1 MYRKRKIAV
10 VVPAYNEEKLIGET
24 LAGIPGFVDKIYVV
38 DDASND
44 NTVMVTRRFQERDKR
59 IVLISH
65 PKNGG
70 VGAAI
75 ITGYRKALQEGQ
87 EVVAVMAGDDQMD
100 PAQLPRLLDPVIDG
114 KADYSKGNRL
124 SRSEHKV
131 GMSRWRRF
139 GNALLSFLTK
149 MSSGYWHV
157 QDPQN
162 GYAVISRYA
171 LEQLNLDQLYTY
183 YGYCNDLLTKLNVK
197 GLRVLE
203 VDMPARYGDE
213 KSKIR
218 YSSYIKRVSFL
229 LLRNFLWRISQIVK
243 RNLVKSKSEAVV
255 GYQKNL

>member
-1 MYRKRKIAV
+1 MYKKHSIGV

-24 LAGIPGFVDKIYVV
+24 LAGIPSFVDKIYVV
-38 DDASND
+38 DDASTD
-44 NTVMVTRRFQERDKR
+44 STSKVTRRFQEQDKR
-59 IVLISH
+59 IVLIRH
-65 PKNGG
+65 EKNGG

-75 ITGYRKALQEGQ
+75 ISGYKKALHEGQ
-87 EVVAVMAGDDQMD
+87 EVMAVMAGDNQMD
-100 PAQLPRLLDPVIDG
+100 PVQLTRLLDPVIDG

-124 SRSEHKV
+124 SSSVNKV

-139 GNALLSFLTK
+139 GNFLLSNLTK

-162 GYAVISRYA
+162 GYAVISRFA

-183 YGYCNDLLTKLNVK
+183 YGYCNDLLTKLNVL

-203 VDMPARYGDE
+203 VDMPARYGEE

-218 YSSYIKRVSFL
+218 YGAYIRKVSL
-229 LLRNFLWRISQIVK
+229 LLLHNFFWRLNQRYITGITGRK
-243 RNLVKSKSEAVV
+243 AKSKSV
-255 GYQKNL
+255 